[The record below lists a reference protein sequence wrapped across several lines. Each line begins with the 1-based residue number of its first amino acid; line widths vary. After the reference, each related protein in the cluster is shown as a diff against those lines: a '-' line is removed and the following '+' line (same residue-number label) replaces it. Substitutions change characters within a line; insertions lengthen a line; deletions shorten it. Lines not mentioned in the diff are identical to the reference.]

1 MHEASWRVRAS
12 TIATLTVI
20 AAASLALGLWNN
32 DFPLGYHPDEV
43 KKVGFIATGTQD
55 FHLPILLLQ
64 LTRAA
69 NVFARLE
76 GGQEIVEL
84 GRAVSAVAGACIVVL
99 SFLLARQILPPLGS
113 LLVAAL
119 TAVSPILVV
128 HAHYLKE
135 DMVFTACALAALL
148 ALCGFV
154 ARPIFTRAVLLGVSL
169 GLAVAAKY
177 AGALLLVVVMVAP
190 LVRRSTPM
198 RSFYLRLLPAVLCAV
213 VTFCAVNLPLFSQL
227 DVFQGGLSFEMAH
240 AVEGHEGMRIPG
252 WRCFFVFH
260 LLHSIVPGMTWPV
273 ALLGLAGIALTV
285 AGWEASPWRQRLM
298 VVYVAIFYLAVELS
312 PLKALP
318 DFMRYVIPVVPV
330 LCVLAVV
337 AVSHV
342 TRIRIRGRGWV
353 VGALA
358 GAALVVSA
366 RETLLLTHYLTR
378 DTREAA
384 VAEVERTGLSAVPER
399 FTPLPNRVRS
409 LAALDVEEERA
420 RGTALLVANSFMY
433 ERYRLAASYGA
444 PNPWVHQRVER
455 YEKLFRYPC
464 VEIRPR
470 YKSFA
475 FSNPT
480 IRIIDIRGQR
490 GPKNERSRETR
501 PGPAAIRSSA
511 MQK

>member
-1 MHEASWRVRAS
+1 MDEAGWRVRAS
-12 TIATLTVI
+12 TIATLAVI

-43 KKVGFIATGTQD
+43 KKVGFITTGTQD

-69 NVFARLE
+69 NAIARLD

-99 SFLLARQILPPLGS
+99 AFLLARQILPPLGS
-113 LLVAAL
+113 LVVAAL

-135 DMVFTACALAALL
+135 DVVFTACALAALL

-154 ARPIFTRAVLLGVSL
+154 ATPIFRRAVLLGVSL

-177 AGALLLVVVMVAP
+177 AGALLLVVVLVAP
-190 LVRRSTPM
+190 LVRRSTPI
-198 RSFYLRLLPAVLCAV
+198 RGFYLRLLPAVLCAV
-213 VTFCAVNLPLFSQL
+213 VTFCAVNLPLFSDL
-227 DVFQGGLSFEMAH
+227 GVFRGGLAFEMAH

-260 LLHSIVPGMTWPV
+260 VLHSIVPGMTWPV

-298 VVYVAIFYLAVELS
+298 VVYVAILYLAVELS

-318 DFMRYVIPVVPV
+318 DSMRYVIPVVPV
-330 LCVLAVV
+330 LCVLGFAVISQLGARV
-337 AVSHV
+337 
-342 TRIRIRGRGWV
+342 RGRGRWWA

-358 GAALVVSA
+358 GAALIVSA
-366 RETLLLTHYLTR
+366 REALLLTHHLTR

-399 FTPLPNRVRS
+399 FTPLPHRVHS

-420 RGTALLVANSFMY
+420 RGTALLVANSLMY
-433 ERYRLAASYGA
+433 ERYRLAVSYGA
-444 PNPWVHQRVER
+444 PSPWVRRRVER
-455 YEKLFRYPC
+455 YEELFRYPY

-470 YKSFA
+470 YKTFA

-480 IRIIDIRGQR
+480 IRIIDIRRQR
-490 GPKNERSRETR
+490 
-501 PGPAAIRSSA
+501 
-511 MQK
+511 